1 MIQNEQHLLSAF
13 CLLPP
18 ELEGNSS
25 WRDPRPNAVHLI
37 GFGKSIRKLDEVPGF
52 MEWKNPSPAL
62 LRSVPD
68 GTDLRRAPSPL
79 GRGWPRH
86 RR

>member
-37 GFGKSIRKLDEVPGF
+37 GFGKSIRKLFRRAPLTRLRAEADAVRG
-52 MEWKNPSPAL
+52 SPL
-62 LRSVPD
+62 P
-68 GTDLRRAPSPL
+68 LRRA
-79 GRGWPRH
+79 
-86 RR
+86 

>member
-37 GFGKSIRKLDEVPGF
+37 GFGKSIRKLFRRAPLTRLRAEADIVYGSPVP
-52 MEWKNPSPAL
+52 
-62 LRSVPD
+62 
-68 GTDLRRAPSPL
+68 LRRA
-79 GRGWPRH
+79 
-86 RR
+86 